1 MDSSLLA
8 LCDCLSPA
16 VVSIR
21 TPTSKSL
28 IPREISSSVGSR
40 QGQSLLFSASFS
52 LISGSFDMR
61 RRLPD
66 DMGRGD
72 PLWLDLTRRRVLSW
86 TGGGGRWGRSG
97 RRGGRRWG
105 SWRTGG
111 NGDQQTAAV
120 SCFCHNCSAWNE
132 VAPLKEDG
140 KLETGR

>member
-1 MDSSLLA
+1 
-8 LCDCLSPA
+8 
-16 VVSIR
+16 
-21 TPTSKSL
+21 
-28 IPREISSSVGSR
+28 
-40 QGQSLLFSASFS
+40 
-52 LISGSFDMR
+52 MR
-61 RRLPD
+61 RKLPD
-66 DMGRGD
+66 DMGRGALVG
-72 PLWLDLTRRRVLSW
+72 LWWDLRTRRVVSW
-86 TGGGGRWGRSG
+86 PGGGGTGRGSG